1 MVKTVS
7 WFSWIISPSYIHLN
21 GFQKWSLNYENIN
34 SIVVLTGKSAMGPV
48 DKNFCHATT
57 FSVIWKLMSYN
68 NEGGLEKTSG
78 VMGGSH
84 PDPEIRGGGGCLKN
98 NFVSAQRASV
108 WSKNGGG
115 LPWIRHCTLYRETE
129 PTGHWLCLLND
140 GFYTTHTIL

>member
-1 MVKTVS
+1 
-7 WFSWIISPSYIHLN
+7 
-21 GFQKWSLNYENIN
+21 
-34 SIVVLTGKSAMGPV
+34 
-48 DKNFCHATT
+48 
-57 FSVIWKLMSYN
+57 MSYN

-115 LPWIRHCTLYRETE
+115 GGPHLDPPLDY
-129 PTGHWLCLLND
+129 P
-140 GFYTTHTIL
+140 